1 MEHLLSC
8 NRKNPG
14 KMKIIITPIV
24 IPLKSFN
31 VLNSFMKTASPIA
44 NMKKTIVAVTR
55 KDFVILSLDLPP
67 LIICHVASLDGW
79 WLTGI
84 ENKPVIA
91 KQIRATIIVI
101 FDGSY
106 AHSKIFGNVKRLK
119 TYGHRSRT

>member
-44 NMKKTIVAVTR
+44 NMKKTIVDESPMN
-55 KDFVILSLDLPP
+55 DFFVFRQVEPTLS
-67 LIICHVASLDGW
+67 
-79 WLTGI
+79 
-84 ENKPVIA
+84 
-91 KQIRATIIVI
+91 
-101 FDGSY
+101 
-106 AHSKIFGNVKRLK
+106 
-119 TYGHRSRT
+119 

>member
-44 NMKKTIVAVTR
+44 NMKKTIVAGP
-55 KDFVILSLDLPP
+55 LSTL
-67 LIICHVASLDGW
+67 SY
-79 WLTGI
+79 
-84 ENKPVIA
+84 
-91 KQIRATIIVI
+91 IVLYMLYMQTHA
-101 FDGSY
+101 FL
-106 AHSKIFGNVKRLK
+106 H
-119 TYGHRSRT
+119 